1 MKNEQLQEVKSSGVL
16 LILGLVGLSLAIV
29 ATPWN
34 RQFQDSRVEVAL
46 QKAEIVGYQVVQI
59 YREASNSSLSS
70 DKKTRVPASVA
81 PTESG
86 IPVDL
91 RSTGTMGTDPWGAP
105 YRYRILS
112 VDKSGKVRIVVWSTG
127 PNQKAETAKLD
138 DEDATI
144 SGQPS
149 YAGDDI
155 GVLLSMTHN

>member
-1 MKNEQLQEVKSSGVL
+1 MKNEQIQEVRSSGML
-16 LILGLVGLSLAIV
+16 LIMGLVGLSLVIV

-59 YREASNSSLSS
+59 YREASKPSLSD
-70 DKKTRVPASVA
+70 DKKSRIPASVSSS
-81 PTESG
+81 ESAF
-86 IPVDL
+86 PADL

-105 YRYRILS
+105 FRYRILS
-112 VDKSGKVRIVVWSTG
+112 ADKSGNVRILVWSTG
-127 PNQKAETAKLD
+127 PNQKVETADLD
-138 DEDATI
+138 NEEAVI
-144 SGQPS
+144 AGQPT

>member
-1 MKNEQLQEVKSSGVL
+1 MKNEQNQEFRSSGVL
-16 LILGLVGLSLAIV
+16 LILGLVGLSMAIV

-34 RQFQDSRVEVAL
+34 RQLQDSRVEVAL

-59 YREASNSSLSS
+59 YREASKPSVPD
-70 DKKTRVPASVA
+70 DKNARVPASVSSSEGGFPA
-81 PTESG
+81 
-86 IPVDL
+86 DL

-112 VDKSGKVRIVVWSTG
+112 ADKSGKVRILVWSSG
-127 PNQKAETAKLD
+127 PNQKVETVDLD
-138 DEDATI
+138 NEEAVI
-144 SGQPS
+144 AGQPT